1 MKQEVIAMTTA
12 IKSSIPAL
20 THLAT
25 HQEQSALKGVGDSD
39 GAPGD
44 LKLNTSSTG
53 RIGRE

>member
-12 IKSSIPAL
+12 IKSSIPAF